1 MNSKKVIIAAGGIV
15 TNPDNEVLFIFRR
28 GKWDLAKGKLDEGE
42 SIAECAVREVEE
54 ETGLRNITLNHFV
67 GITIHEYF
75 DTWINEDVVKETH
88 WYKMSVGEGQEL
100 VPQIEEDILEIKWVP
115 VDELDFYL
123 AKSYTSIVEIIKLWF
138 GK

>member
-54 ETGLRNITLNHFV
+54 ETGLKNITLKHFV
-67 GITIHEYF
+67 GITKHEYF

-88 WYKMSVGEGQEL
+88 WYKMSVGEGQQL

-123 AKSYTSIVEIIKLWF
+123 AKSYTSIVEIIKLWL